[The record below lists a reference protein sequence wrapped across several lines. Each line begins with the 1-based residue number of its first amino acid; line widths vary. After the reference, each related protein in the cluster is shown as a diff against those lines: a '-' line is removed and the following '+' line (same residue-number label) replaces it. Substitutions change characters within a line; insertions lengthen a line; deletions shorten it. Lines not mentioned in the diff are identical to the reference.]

1 MGHLLGA
8 LLLSVAAIGPT
19 PGNITLPIAGIA
31 AKDLVDTFDQKRGG
45 ARHEAIDIME
55 PRGTSVRA
63 VVDGTIAK
71 LFLSKPGGNTIYLFD
86 TAQSFCYYYAHLDHY
101 APRLREG
108 QQVKAGDIIAF
119 VGSTGNA
126 SALAPHLHF
135 AIFKLGSER
144 RWWEGNTPINP
155 YPTLLEAVRR
165 NGSNGKR

>member
-1 MGHLLGA
+1 VGRLLKA
-8 LLLSVAAIGPT
+8 LLLSVATIGPT
-19 PGNITLPIAGIA
+19 PGNITLPVAGIA
-31 AKDLVDTFDQKRGG
+31 AKDLVDTFDQKRG
-45 ARHEAIDIME
+45 ANRHEAIDIME
-55 PRGTSVRA
+55 PRGTPVRA

-86 TAQSFCYYYAHLDHY
+86 SARLFCYYYAHLDHY
-101 APRLREG
+101 APGLREG
-108 QQVKAGDIIAF
+108 QRVKAGDVIAF

-135 AIFKLGSER
+135 AIFKLGPER

-155 YPTLLEAVRR
+155 YPTLLEAVRT

>member
-1 MGHLLGA
+1 
-8 LLLSVAAIGPT
+8 
-19 PGNITLPIAGIA
+19 
-31 AKDLVDTFDQKRGG
+31 
-45 ARHEAIDIME
+45 ME
-55 PRGTSVRA
+55 PRGTAVRA